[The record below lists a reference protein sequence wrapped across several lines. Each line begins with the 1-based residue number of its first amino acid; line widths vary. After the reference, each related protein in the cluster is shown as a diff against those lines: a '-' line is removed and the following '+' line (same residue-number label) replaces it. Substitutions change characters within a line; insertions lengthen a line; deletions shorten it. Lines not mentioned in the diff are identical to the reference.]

1 MRLYPIKMR
10 YLVEPRDRIYVKGYG
25 FSSFAK
31 NIGKNVSNKYGK
43 KILNSAK
50 ESTTD
55 AIKAA
60 SKTAIQKKQKQ
71 LVIELVTKLLI
82 KKQMHQKI
90 YITLAKWLC

>member
-1 MRLYPIKMR
+1 MRLHPIKMR

-90 YITLAKWLC
+90 YITLAK

>member
-60 SKTAIQKKQKQ
+60 SKTAIQKMQKQ

-90 YITLAKWLC
+90 YITLAK

>member
-1 MRLYPIKMR
+1 MRLYTIKMR

-90 YITLAKWLC
+90 YITLAK

>member
-82 KKQMHQKI
+82 KEQMHQKI
-90 YITLAKWLC
+90 YITLAK

>member
-10 YLVEPRDRIYVKGYG
+10 YLAEPRDRIYVKGYG

-90 YITLAKWLC
+90 YITLAK

>member
-1 MRLYPIKMR
+1 MRLYRIKMR

-71 LVIELVTKLLI
+71 LVIELATKLLI

-90 YITLAKWLC
+90 YITLAK

>member
-10 YLVEPRDRIYVKGYG
+10 YLVESRDRIYVKGYG

-90 YITLAKWLC
+90 YITLAK

>member
-1 MRLYPIKMR
+1 MPLYPIKMR

-31 NIGKNVSNKYGK
+31 NIGENLSNKYGK

-50 ESTTD
+50 KSTTD

-60 SKTAIQKKQKQ
+60 SKTANQKKQKQ

-90 YITLAKWLC
+90 YITLAK

>member
-55 AIKAA
+55 AIKAT

-90 YITLAKWLC
+90 YITLAK

>member
-90 YITLAKWLC
+90 YITLAK

>member
-1 MRLYPIKMR
+1 MQLYRIKMR

-25 FSSFAK
+25 CSSFAK
-31 NIGKNVSNKYGK
+31 NIGKNLSNKYGK

-50 ESTTD
+50 KFTTG

-60 SKTAIQKKQKQ
+60 SNTAIQKKQKQ

-82 KKQMHQKI
+82 KKQMHHKI
-90 YITLAKWLC
+90 YITLAK